1 MMPKA
6 PSGRELPT
14 ESGEGERVRKRF
26 YLPFGCEGS
35 FRHFLT
41 KMPPPS
47 RREAYGKSRLRVA
60 SILCMAGRPIK
71 SALVRSHKD

>member
-6 PSGRELPT
+6 PSERELPT
-14 ESGEGERVRKRF
+14 ESGEGECVPKQF
-26 YLPFGCEGS
+26 YVPFGRAGS

-47 RREAYGKSRLRVA
+47 RREAYGKTRLRVA

-71 SALVRSHKD
+71 SVLVRSQ

>member
-14 ESGEGERVRKRF
+14 ESGEGECVPKQF
-26 YLPFGCEGS
+26 YVPFGRAGS

-47 RREAYGKSRLRVA
+47 RREAYGKTRLRVA
-60 SILCMAGRPIK
+60 NILCMAGRPIK
-71 SALVRSHKD
+71 SALVRSQ